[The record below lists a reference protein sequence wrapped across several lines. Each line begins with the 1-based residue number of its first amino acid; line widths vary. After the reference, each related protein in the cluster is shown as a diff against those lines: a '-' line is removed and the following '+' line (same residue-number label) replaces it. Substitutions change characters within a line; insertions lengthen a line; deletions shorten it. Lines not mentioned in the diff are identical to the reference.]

1 MVQEKKEKSSK
12 NSKSKQSKQ
21 NNQSSKRT
29 GIGVHISIENIFKKA
44 SRLNMQINAKLEE
57 ISYWRALA
65 SKAEVVFSAAN
76 TGSST
81 RKNRSRIEDC
91 VCKIA
96 EIEETLQT
104 DMLDYI
110 GLKETAMRII
120 DKVDVPEYR
129 SLLMH
134 RYIFGKKWEQ
144 VADSM
149 GYSYVHTVHRLHP
162 KALKKLSEAGVGI
175 GNE

>member
-1 MVQEKKEKSSK
+1 MLQEEKNKCIKSKSSK
-12 NSKSKQSKQ
+12 KKANSS
-21 NNQSSKRT
+21 
-29 GIGVHISIENIFKKA
+29 ENIESIFKQT
-44 SRLNMQINAKLEE
+44 SRINMQINSKLEE
-57 ISYWRALA
+57 ISYWRSLA

-76 TGSST
+76 AGGNP

-96 EIEETLQT
+96 DIEETLQA
-104 DMLDYI
+104 DMSNLI
-110 GLKETAMRII
+110 GWKETAMRII

-134 RYIFGKKWEQ
+134 RYVCGKKWEQ

-162 KALKKLSEAGVGI
+162 KALKRLSEVGVGI
-175 GNE
+175 ED

>member
-1 MVQEKKEKSSK
+1 MLQEEKKKRRKSI
-12 NSKSKQSKQ
+12 
-21 NNQSSKRT
+21 KRSNT
-29 GIGVHISIENIFKKA
+29 GANTNIEDIFKQA
-44 SRLNMQINAKLEE
+44 SRINMQINAKLEE
-57 ISYWRALA
+57 ISYRRSLA
-65 SKAEVVFSAAN
+65 SKAAVVFSAAN
-76 TGSST
+76 VGGKP
-81 RKNRSRIEDC
+81 RNNRSGSRIEDC

-96 EIEETLQT
+96 DIEETLQA
-104 DMLDYI
+104 DMSNLI

-134 RYIFGKKWEQ
+134 RYVCGKKWEQ

-162 KALKKLSEAGVGI
+162 KALKRLSEIGTGI
-175 GNE
+175 GSGTGTGIED

>member
-1 MVQEKKEKSSK
+1 MLQKKQEEKKNSNRNKDRNRNK
-12 NSKSKQSKQ
+12 NK
-21 NNQSSKRT
+21 NKRST
-29 GIGVHISIENIFKKA
+29 NIGIDNLFRQT

-57 ISYWRALA
+57 ISYWRTLA
-65 SKAEVVFSAAN
+65 SKAEVIFSVTN
-76 TGSST
+76 TGGNS
-81 RKNRSRIEDC
+81 RKNRSRVEDC

-96 EIEETLQT
+96 DIEESLQT
-104 DMLDYI
+104 DMSNLI

-134 RYIFGKKWEQ
+134 RYICGKKWEQ

-162 KALKKLSEAGVGI
+162 KALMKLSEVGI
-175 GNE
+175 GTGIEE